1 MAEITLVTGGCRSG
15 KSSFVVEMA
24 KECATVVYVATAEPL
39 DNEMSK
45 RIRKHKKERPA
56 SWKTVEEPVEI
67 TQALKAIRAEAVIV
81 DCLTL
86 WVSNLMRKPFDE
98 AKAASEAN
106 ALVRACRKR
115 KGLIFLVTNETG
127 LGIVPADPCT
137 RLYRDCLGRINQ
149 IVAREADNVILMV
162 SGIPL
167 VLKGKE

>member
-15 KSSFVVEMA
+15 KSSFAVKMA
-24 KECATVVYVATAEPL
+24 KKFNKVVYVATAEPL
-39 DNEMSK
+39 DAEMSA

-56 SWKTVEEPVEI
+56 SWKTIEEPVKI
-67 TQALKAIRAEAVIV
+67 ARALGTMDAEAVIV

-86 WVSNLMRKPFDE
+86 WVSNLMRKSFDE
-98 AKAASEAN
+98 ARAASEAH
-106 ALVRACRKR
+106 ALARVCRKM
-115 KGLIFLVTNETG
+115 KGKVFLVTNETG

-149 IVAREADNVILMV
+149 IIAAKADRVVLMV

-167 VLKGKE
+167 LLKGRK